1 MKIVI
6 EVVGDQIRR
15 IDADTDSHKPPGVGH
30 AGSLPM
36 MPPPGP
42 APAAVLERARRLGAV
57 SAGAARWGT
66 GVALAATAEAGE
78 RLVLPGASKQGE
90 PKLKRKAR
98 RKRGR

>member
-6 EVVGDQIRR
+6 EVIGDQIRR
-15 IDADTDSHKPPGVGH
+15 IDTDTDSHKPPGVGH
-30 AGSLPM
+30 AGPAPM

-78 RLVLPGASKQGE
+78 RLVLPGGPSQGH
-90 PKLKRKAR
+90 PKPKRRAQ
-98 RKRGR
+98 RKRR

>member
-15 IDADTDSHKPPGVGH
+15 LDTEAQGRSPSMPT
-30 AGSLPM
+30 

-42 APAAVLERARRLGAV
+42 APAALLERARKLGAV

-66 GVALAATAEAGE
+66 GVALAATAKAGE
-78 RLVLPGASKQGE
+78 KLVIPGQTAKAPSKI
-90 PKLKRKAR
+90 KHKTKR
-98 RKRGR
+98 RKPRK